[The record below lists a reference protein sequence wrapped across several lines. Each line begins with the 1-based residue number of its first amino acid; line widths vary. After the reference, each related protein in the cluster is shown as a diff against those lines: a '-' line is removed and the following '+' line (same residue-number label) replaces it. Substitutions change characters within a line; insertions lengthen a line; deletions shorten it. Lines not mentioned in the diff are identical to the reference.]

1 VLKYVLRNETS
12 EGKEGDE
19 ESQTEEE
26 VRSKYCYALLV
37 YLGFSQSLF
46 FT

>member
-1 VLKYVLRNETS
+1 MRNETS

-26 VRSKYCYALLV
+26 EVK
-37 YLGFSQSLF
+37 GK
-46 FT
+46 

>member
-1 VLKYVLRNETS
+1 MRNETS

-26 VRSKYCYALLV
+26 EVKGKYCHALLP
-37 YLGFSQSLF
+37 YLDFSQPLF

>member
-1 VLKYVLRNETS
+1 MRNETS

-26 VRSKYCYALLV
+26 EEVKGKYCHGSLPHLD
-37 YLGFSQSLF
+37 FSQPLF